1 MRPSQCRPKRLWSN
15 KSGRV
20 NLPNAISLGRF
31 AIVPVMIWLILNGDL
46 LLAFWLF
53 LGAALSDAVDGFIA
67 KRFDQV
73 TVLGGYLDPI
83 ADKTLLVGV
92 YLALGLSGA
101 LPSWIVILV
110 VFRDFAII
118 VGWLLIM
125 ALSGPRRITPIL
137 LSKINTLFQI
147 VLAAL
152 VLGGLSLAV
161 IPMALVEWFGY
172 AVALTTVASGLAYAR
187 RLVMASPD
195 MESLP

>member
-1 MRPSQCRPKRLWSN
+1 
-15 KSGRV
+15 V
-20 NLPNAISLGRF
+20 NLPNTISLCRF
-31 AIVPVMIWLILNGDL
+31 AIVPLMIWLIFNGDFPL
-46 LLAFWLF
+46 VFWLF
-53 LGAALSDAVDGFIA
+53 LGAALSDAADGYIA

-73 TVLGGYLDPI
+73 TVLGAYLDPI

-92 YLALGLSGA
+92 YFALGLSGA
-101 LPSWIVILV
+101 LPSWLVILV

-125 ALSGPRRITPIL
+125 ALSGPRRVTPIL

-152 VLGGLSLAV
+152 VLAGLSFAV
-161 IPMALVEWFGY
+161 VPVPLIEGFGY